1 MSRTN
6 SNSIQAIHP
15 YYHEGL
21 WVFDDDAVDLVREP
35 FVAGADLIMDRLAE
49 QVPDVRNGFTLIF
62 SELPFPGHQVSLE
75 WMHEECG
82 GNVYKCNELDMV
94 GWLCPALL
102 KYFNDAPR
110 ELYAEVRPRAEA
122 A

>member
-1 MSRTN
+1 M
-6 SNSIQAIHP
+6 IHP
-15 YYHEGL
+15 YSHEGM
-21 WVFDDDAVDLVREP
+21 WVFDDAAVGLVKEP
-35 FVAGADLIMDRLAE
+35 FVSGADLIIDRLAE
-49 QVPDVRNGFTLIF
+49 QVPDARNGFILIF

-75 WMHEECG
+75 WLREECG
-82 GNVYKCNELDMV
+82 GNVYRCNELDMV

>member
-1 MSRTN
+1 MPSN
-6 SNSIQAIHP
+6 NSIQVIHP
-15 YYHEGL
+15 YFDNGL
-21 WVFDDDAVDLVREP
+21 WVFDDDAVGLVKEP

-49 QVPDVRNGFTLIF
+49 WVPDASNGFTLVF

-82 GNVYKCNELDMV
+82 GNVYRCNELDMI

-102 KYFNDAPR
+102 KYFAEAPQQIH
-110 ELYAEVRPRAEA
+110 AEVRPRPDA